1 MSDDGAADFDPRN
14 GLVNRITYRML
25 KYPIWGA
32 FKAWNR
38 ITVEGLENLPSGPC
52 VWVPNHRSYIDTP
65 IHAAIPAQMRAMGKD
80 SMWKYRPI
88 GWMFTTVGCFPVNRD
103 APDRAALRTALDALR
118 YGDCPVVMF
127 GEGERKDGPRVH
139 PLMDGPAYLAAKAQ
153 VPIVPVGIG
162 GTAAAMPRGAKFMYP
177 RRIRIVVGRPMDPPP
192 LGSSG
197 RVSRRA
203 VTVTTEELRERMQE
217 LFDEAQAKAGTPN
230 QH

>member
-1 MSDDGAADFDPRN
+1 
-14 GLVNRITYRML
+14 
-25 KYPIWGA
+25 
-32 FKAWNR
+32 
-38 ITVEGLENLPSGPC
+38 
-52 VWVPNHRSYIDTP
+52 
-65 IHAAIPAQMRAMGKD
+65 
-80 SMWKYRPI
+80 
-88 GWMFTTVGCFPVNRD
+88 
-103 APDRAALRTALDALR
+103 
-118 YGDCPVVMF
+118 MF

-162 GTAAAMPRGAKFMYP
+162 GSAAAMPRGAKFMYP
-177 RRIRIVVGRPMDPPP
+177 RRIRIVVGEPMDPPQ

-203 VTVTTEELRERMQE
+203 ITATTEELRERIQI